1 MIELVDHY
9 PHVFTPLKVGPITLK
24 NRIQWSPMVSA
35 LSTAYGEVTPE
46 YISEKETMVVR
57 LSERGGT
64 KEVPVPEDQ
73 REAPV
78 LTEDERSQLVA
89 LANKIED
96 FYKKP
101 EDIEW
106 AIVDGQVY
114 LLQSRPIT
122 TMK

>member
-1 MIELVDHY
+1 MVKR
-9 PHVFTPLKVGPITLK
+9 VVGGH
-24 NRIQWSPMVSA
+24 W
-35 LSTAYGEVTPE
+35 TAPKLGD
-46 YISEKETMVVR
+46 
-57 LSERGGT
+57 L
-64 KEVPVPEDQ
+64 
-73 REAPV
+73 
-78 LTEDERSQLVA
+78 A
-89 LANKIED
+89 LANKIEA

>member
-1 MIELVDHY
+1 M
-9 PHVFTPLKVGPITLK
+9 TLA
-24 NRIQWSPMVSA
+24 NRI
-35 LSTAYGEVTPE
+35 
-46 YISEKETMVVR
+46 
-57 LSERGGT
+57 
-64 KEVPVPEDQ
+64 
-73 REAPV
+73 EA
-78 LTEDERSQLVA
+78 
-89 LANKIED
+89 

>member
-1 MIELVDHY
+1 M
-9 PHVFTPLKVGPITLK
+9 
-24 NRIQWSPMVSA
+24 
-35 LSTAYGEVTPE
+35 
-46 YISEKETMVVR
+46 
-57 LSERGGT
+57 
-64 KEVPVPEDQ
+64 PEDQ

-78 LTEDERSQLVA
+78 LTDDERNQLVT
-89 LANKIED
+89 LANRIEA

>member
-1 MIELVDHY
+1 M
-9 PHVFTPLKVGPITLK
+9 
-24 NRIQWSPMVSA
+24 
-35 LSTAYGEVTPE
+35 
-46 YISEKETMVVR
+46 
-57 LSERGGT
+57 
-64 KEVPVPEDQ
+64 PEDQ

-78 LTEDERSQLVA
+78 LTDDERNQLVA
-89 LANKIED
+89 LANKIEA

-114 LLQSRPIT
+114 LLQARPIT